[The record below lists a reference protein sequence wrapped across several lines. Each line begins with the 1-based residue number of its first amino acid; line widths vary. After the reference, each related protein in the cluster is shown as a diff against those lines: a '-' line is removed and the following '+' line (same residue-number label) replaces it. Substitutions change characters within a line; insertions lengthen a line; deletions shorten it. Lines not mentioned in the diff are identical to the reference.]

1 MTARRDDVDDLM
13 HRDVVVR
20 HRTELGCT
28 TIVSYVIDGAVD
40 GCSVEVAA
48 CVGHLFPL
56 SDVTFLDDDAPV

>member
-1 MTARRDDVDDLM
+1 MSSFATAPSWAARPS
-13 HRDVVVR
+13 
-20 HRTELGCT
+20 
-28 TIVSYVIDGAVD
+28 VSYIIDVAID